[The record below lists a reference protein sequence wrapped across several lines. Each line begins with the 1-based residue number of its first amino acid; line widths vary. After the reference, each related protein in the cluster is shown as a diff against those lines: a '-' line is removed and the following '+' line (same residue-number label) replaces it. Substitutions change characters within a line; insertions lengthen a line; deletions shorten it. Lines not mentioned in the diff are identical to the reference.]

1 MYNIVD
7 ADDIKKNIAEYEKLD
22 KTIPIFDDAEYIVAE
37 CDGEKKGYIVVTEKG
52 NKFILEKLFIVTEK
66 GNKFI
71 LEKLFIKK
79 EERYKAYGSKLV
91 NFFINYARKSKKD
104 VIIYEGED
112 KKIKSFLRKFGFKE
126 IKGKFLIETVEKD
139 SRKKEGAFVAL
150 GSVFLNIFLA
160 GIKIFG
166 GIKGKKLV
174 NFFINYARKS
184 KKDVIIYEGE
194 DKKIKSFLRKFG
206 FKEIKGKFLIETVEK
221 DSRKKEGAFVAL
233 GSVFLNIFLAGIKI
247 FGGIKG
253 KSNALVADGFNSL
266 SDVVSSAAIL
276 LGIHFSNMP
285 EDEDHP
291 YGHEKIES
299 IIGIMVGLFVVIT
312 AFEIGSSA
320 AILLGIHFSNMPED
334 EDHPYGHEKIE
345 SIIGIMVGLFVVIT
359 AFEIGRGAV
368 TDLLKGVPKTM
379 PSFSTIYLALISAA
393 VKYGMY
399 FYKMKVGKA
408 TKNVALIADA
418 RDSKS
423 DVFSSLG
430 VIIGILLSIYVS
442 PIFDT
447 VVSLIVAATKNV
459 ALIADA
465 RDSKS
470 DVFSSLGVIIGI
482 LLSIY
487 VSPIFDTVVS
497 LIVAALILKD
507 SKSDVFSSLGV
518 IIGIL
523 LSIYVSP
530 IFDTVVSLIVAALI
544 LKEGLS
550 TIFETSNII
559 LDKQEEDFI
568 KEIEEY
574 IYNNTDIKNV
584 HEIYMRRSGDKIFLS
599 FHIRLDKNTTV
610 YKAHHISDALEQ
622 SIMMD
627 FKEVKEVMI
636 HIDYLMD

>member
-7 ADDIKKNIAEYEKLD
+7 AGDIKKDITEYEKLD
-22 KTIPIFDDAEYIVAE
+22 KTIPIFDDAEYIIAE
-37 CDGEKKGYIVVTEKG
+37 CDGEKKGYIA
-52 NKFILEKLFIVTEK
+52 VTEK

-166 GIKGKKLV
+166 GIKGK
-174 NFFINYARKS
+174 
-184 KKDVIIYEGE
+184 
-194 DKKIKSFLRKFG
+194 
-206 FKEIKGKFLIETVEK
+206 
-221 DSRKKEGAFVAL
+221 
-233 GSVFLNIFLAGIKI
+233 
-247 FGGIKG
+247 
-253 KSNALVADGFNSL
+253 SNALVADGFNSL
-266 SDVVSSAAIL
+266 SDVVSS
-276 LGIHFSNMP
+276 S
-285 EDEDHP
+285 
-291 YGHEKIES
+291 
-299 IIGIMVGLFVVIT
+299 
-312 AFEIGSSA
+312 

-368 TDLLKGVPKTM
+368 LDLLKGVPKTM

-447 VVSLIVAATKNV
+447 VVSLIVAA
-459 ALIADA
+459 
-465 RDSKS
+465 
-470 DVFSSLGVIIGI
+470 
-482 LLSIY
+482 
-487 VSPIFDTVVS
+487 
-497 LIVAALILKD
+497 
-507 SKSDVFSSLGV
+507 
-518 IIGIL
+518 
-523 LSIYVSP
+523 
-530 IFDTVVSLIVAALI
+530 LI

-574 IYNNTDIKNV
+574 IYKNTDIKNV

-599 FHIRLDKNTTV
+599 FHIRLNKNTTV

-636 HIDYLMD
+636 HVDYLMD

>member
-1 MYNIVD
+1 M
-7 ADDIKKNIAEYEKLD
+7 
-22 KTIPIFDDAEYIVAE
+22 
-37 CDGEKKGYIVVTEKG
+37 
-52 NKFILEKLFIVTEK
+52 
-66 GNKFI
+66 
-71 LEKLFIKK
+71 
-79 EERYKAYGSKLV
+79 
-91 NFFINYARKSKKD
+91 
-104 VIIYEGED
+104 
-112 KKIKSFLRKFGFKE
+112 
-126 IKGKFLIETVEKD
+126 
-139 SRKKEGAFVAL
+139 
-150 GSVFLNIFLA
+150 
-160 GIKIFG
+160 
-166 GIKGKKLV
+166 
-174 NFFINYARKS
+174 
-184 KKDVIIYEGE
+184 
-194 DKKIKSFLRKFG
+194 
-206 FKEIKGKFLIETVEK
+206 
-221 DSRKKEGAFVAL
+221 AL

-266 SDVVSSAAIL
+266 SDVV
-276 LGIHFSNMP
+276 
-285 EDEDHP
+285 
-291 YGHEKIES
+291 
-299 IIGIMVGLFVVIT
+299 
-312 AFEIGSSA
+312 SSA

-447 VVSLIVAATKNV
+447 VVSLIVAA
-459 ALIADA
+459 
-465 RDSKS
+465 
-470 DVFSSLGVIIGI
+470 
-482 LLSIY
+482 
-487 VSPIFDTVVS
+487 
-497 LIVAALILKD
+497 
-507 SKSDVFSSLGV
+507 
-518 IIGIL
+518 
-523 LSIYVSP
+523 
-530 IFDTVVSLIVAALI
+530 LI

-574 IYNNTDIKNV
+574 ICLLYT
-584 HEIYMRRSGDKIFLS
+584 
-599 FHIRLDKNTTV
+599 
-610 YKAHHISDALEQ
+610 SDAA
-622 SIMMD
+622 D
-627 FKEVKEVMI
+627 
-636 HIDYLMD
+636 D

>member
-1 MYNIVD
+1 MYNIID
-7 ADDIKKNIAEYEKLD
+7 ADEVKKYIGEYERLD
-22 KTIPIFDDAEYIVAE
+22 KSIPVFDDAEYIVAE
-37 CDGEKKGYIVVTEKG
+37 CDGEKKGYIAA
-52 NKFILEKLFIVTEK
+52 TEK

-79 EERYKAYGSKLV
+79 EERYKAYGSKLI
-91 NFFINYARKSKKD
+91 NFFVNYARKSKKD
-104 VIIYEGED
+104 LVIYEGDDES
-112 KKIKSFLRKFGFKE
+112 IKSFLKKLGFKD
-126 IKGKFLIETVEKD
+126 IKGKLIKETEEKD
-139 SRKKEGAFVAL
+139 SRKKEGVL
-150 GSVFLNIFLA
+150 
-160 GIKIFG
+160 
-166 GIKGKKLV
+166 
-174 NFFINYARKS
+174 
-184 KKDVIIYEGE
+184 
-194 DKKIKSFLRKFG
+194 
-206 FKEIKGKFLIETVEK
+206 
-221 DSRKKEGAFVAL
+221 VAL

-266 SDVVSSAAIL
+266 SDVVSS
-276 LGIHFSNMP
+276 M
-285 EDEDHP
+285 
-291 YGHEKIES
+291 
-299 IIGIMVGLFVVIT
+299 
-312 AFEIGSSA
+312 

-359 AFEIGRGAV
+359 AFEIGRGAAA
-368 TDLLKGVPKTM
+368 DLIKGTAKTM
-379 PSFSTIYLALISAA
+379 PSFSTIYLALISAV

-408 TKNVALIADA
+408 TKNIALIADA

-423 DVFSSLG
+423 DVLSSLG
-430 VIIGILLSIYVS
+430 VI
-442 PIFDT
+442 
-447 VVSLIVAATKNV
+447 A
-459 ALIADA
+459 
-465 RDSKS
+465 
-470 DVFSSLGVIIGI
+470 
-482 LLSIY
+482 
-487 VSPIFDTVVS
+487 
-497 LIVAALILKD
+497 
-507 SKSDVFSSLGV
+507 
-518 IIGIL
+518 GIL

-568 KEIEEY
+568 KDIEEY
-574 IYNNTDIKNV
+574 IYKNTDIKNV

-599 FHIRLDKNTTV
+599 FHIRLDKDTTV

-636 HIDYLMD
+636 HVDYLMD

>member
-1 MYNIVD
+1 MD
-7 ADDIKKNIAEYEKLD
+7 
-22 KTIPIFDDAEYIVAE
+22 
-37 CDGEKKGYIVVTEKG
+37 
-52 NKFILEKLFIVTEK
+52 
-66 GNKFI
+66 
-71 LEKLFIKK
+71 
-79 EERYKAYGSKLV
+79 
-91 NFFINYARKSKKD
+91 
-104 VIIYEGED
+104 
-112 KKIKSFLRKFGFKE
+112 
-126 IKGKFLIETVEKD
+126 
-139 SRKKEGAFVAL
+139 
-150 GSVFLNIFLA
+150 
-160 GIKIFG
+160 
-166 GIKGKKLV
+166 
-174 NFFINYARKS
+174 
-184 KKDVIIYEGE
+184 
-194 DKKIKSFLRKFG
+194 
-206 FKEIKGKFLIETVEK
+206 
-221 DSRKKEGAFVAL
+221 
-233 GSVFLNIFLAGIKI
+233 
-247 FGGIKG
+247 
-253 KSNALVADGFNSL
+253 
-266 SDVVSSAAIL
+266 
-276 LGIHFSNMP
+276 
-285 EDEDHP
+285 
-291 YGHEKIES
+291 
-299 IIGIMVGLFVVIT
+299 
-312 AFEIGSSA
+312 
-320 AILLGIHFSNMPED
+320 
-334 EDHPYGHEKIE
+334 
-345 SIIGIMVGLFVVIT
+345 FVVIT

-368 TDLLKGVPKTM
+368 LDLLKGVPKTM

-418 RDSKS
+418 R
-423 DVFSSLG
+423 
-430 VIIGILLSIYVS
+430 
-442 PIFDT
+442 
-447 VVSLIVAATKNV
+447 
-459 ALIADA
+459 
-465 RDSKS
+465 
-470 DVFSSLGVIIGI
+470 
-482 LLSIY
+482 
-487 VSPIFDTVVS
+487 
-497 LIVAALILKD
+497 D

>member
-7 ADDIKKNIAEYEKLD
+7 ADDIKKDITEYEKLD
-22 KTIPIFDDAEYIVAE
+22 KTIPIFDDAEYIIAE
-37 CDGEKKGYIVVTEKG
+37 CDGDKKGYIA
-52 NKFILEKLFIVTEK
+52 VTEK

-139 SRKKEGAFVAL
+139 SRKKEGV
-150 GSVFLNIFLA
+150 
-160 GIKIFG
+160 
-166 GIKGKKLV
+166 
-174 NFFINYARKS
+174 
-184 KKDVIIYEGE
+184 
-194 DKKIKSFLRKFG
+194 
-206 FKEIKGKFLIETVEK
+206 
-221 DSRKKEGAFVAL
+221 FVAL

-312 AFEIGSSA
+312 AFEIG
-320 AILLGIHFSNMPED
+320 
-334 EDHPYGHEKIE
+334 
-345 SIIGIMVGLFVVIT
+345 
-359 AFEIGRGAV
+359 RGAV
-368 TDLLKGVPKTM
+368 LDLLKGVPKTM

-447 VVSLIVAATKNV
+447 VVSLIVAA
-459 ALIADA
+459 
-465 RDSKS
+465 
-470 DVFSSLGVIIGI
+470 
-482 LLSIY
+482 
-487 VSPIFDTVVS
+487 
-497 LIVAALILKD
+497 
-507 SKSDVFSSLGV
+507 
-518 IIGIL
+518 
-523 LSIYVSP
+523 
-530 IFDTVVSLIVAALI
+530 LI

-574 IYNNTDIKNV
+574 I
-584 HEIYMRRSGDKIFLS
+584 
-599 FHIRLDKNTTV
+599 
-610 YKAHHISDALEQ
+610 
-622 SIMMD
+622 
-627 FKEVKEVMI
+627 
-636 HIDYLMD
+636 